1 MFAKNGL
8 IAALMFGVAYYS
20 GLRIFG
26 LTESS
31 AAVMVATNDMPRAIR
46 TAGLV
51 MVAAFI
57 ASVSM

>member
-1 MFAKNGL
+1 L